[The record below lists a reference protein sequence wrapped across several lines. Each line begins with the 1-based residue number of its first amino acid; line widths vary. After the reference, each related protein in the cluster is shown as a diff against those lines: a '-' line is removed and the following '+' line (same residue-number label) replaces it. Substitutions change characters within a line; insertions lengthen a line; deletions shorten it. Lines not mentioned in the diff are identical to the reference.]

1 MADGVVHVEP
11 SALIHRFP
19 PAVGDDG
26 GADVVPVA
34 FLGLLALS
42 ALLAAAL
49 LAGLALGNVP
59 LAAAVFLAALLYDA
73 LLGLFV
79 VGCAFR
85 QVCRRRSRPSPGVAA
100 PPPAI
105 ATVIPAWNEG
115 ASLLR
120 TVETLLAQEDQPEE
134 IIVADDGSSD
144 RSLALLQERFA
155 IAFPSRDELGVSA
168 CHPHLRVLRK
178 PHSGKADSLNRAI
191 ARTTAEVVM
200 VLDADTLLCPGA
212 IAAVRRSFARHPD
225 VDAVG
230 GVLLPTCSDSR
241 WGRWFGFFQRYEYVI
256 GHLWRL
262 TWSRFDATLLIS
274 GACGAFRRGPLLA
287 AGGFDPSSWTEDY
300 EVMFRLHR
308 HLRRCGRSCRVR
320 IEPDFVA
327 RTEAPETIPTFLR
340 QRRRWIGGAAET
352 LFRYRHL
359 VGNRRYGALGMLHLA
374 HNTVVLAQ
382 PVAVAGLLLMGV
394 LAWGSLPLG
403 AFFAI
408 VWIPLFAKIGL
419 NQLIVLGRLWIYRRD
434 VGACGTSYAKG
445 VLEELIRP
453 LFYRPLQLVSYLWG
467 YWSAVGRNRAW

>member
-1 MADGVVHVEP
+1 M
-11 SALIHRFP
+11 
-19 PAVGDDG
+19 
-26 GADVVPVA
+26 
-34 FLGLLALS
+34 
-42 ALLAAAL
+42 
-49 LAGLALGNVP
+49 
-59 LAAAVFLAALLYDA
+59 
-73 LLGLFV
+73 
-79 VGCAFR
+79 
-85 QVCRRRSRPSPGVAA
+85 
-100 PPPAI
+100 
-105 ATVIPAWNEG
+105 IPAWNEE
-115 ASLLR
+115 ATLVRCLEALLR
-120 TVETLLAQEDQPEE
+120 QGDQPEE
-134 IIVADDGSSD
+134 IVVADDGSSD
-144 RSLALLQERFA
+144 DSLALLQERFA
-155 IAFPSRDELGVSA
+155 LTFPAGDDLGVSGT
-168 CHPHLRVLRK
+168 HPHLRVLRK

-212 IAAVRRSFARHPD
+212 IAAVRRSFAAHPD

-230 GVLLPTCSDSR
+230 GVLLPVCSASR
-241 WGRWFGFFQRYEYVI
+241 RGRWFGFFQRYEYVI

-274 GACGAFRRGPLLA
+274 GACGAFRREPLLA

-308 HLRRCGRSCRVR
+308 HLRRLGRPCRVR

-374 HNTVVLAQ
+374 HNTLVLAQ
-382 PVAVAGLLLMGV
+382 PVAVAGLLVMG
-394 LAWGSLPLG
+394 LLGWDLLPLS

-408 VWIPLFAKIGL
+408 VWVPLLAKIGL

-434 VGACGTSYAKG
+434 VGARGTSFGKG
-445 VLEELIRP
+445 LLEELIRP
-453 LFYRPLQLVSYLWG
+453 FLYRPLQVVSYLWG
-467 YWSAVGRNRAW
+467 YWGALRRSRVW